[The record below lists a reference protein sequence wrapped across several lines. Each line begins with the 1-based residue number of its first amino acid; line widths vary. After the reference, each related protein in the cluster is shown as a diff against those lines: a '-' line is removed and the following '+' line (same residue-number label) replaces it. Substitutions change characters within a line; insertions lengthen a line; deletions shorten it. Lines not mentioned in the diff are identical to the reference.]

1 MKHVIALAS
10 LLLLTAVPSNAEA
23 GNPVTR
29 VVDLLKS
36 LSAQVEKEGKVEE
49 GMYEDF
55 VCWGKSIIS
64 QKTETNAAASSRID
78 ELEAYIADLDSGRVE
93 LTSERS
99 DLEKEIAGL
108 MSDMETANALRK
120 KENSDFLDAE
130 DEMKKAVKA
139 LKGAIDTLDKAT
151 KDHKEG
157 VLLAVRADLRGASQ
171 NGGMAALLEHQA
183 SLKQAVDLGSQFLDK
198 ADALFLRRM
207 LLGEVPKVDWKKL
220 NRKATFKMAYKAR
233 SFKIQGVL
241 QKMHQTFSSNLAD
254 ARSKEADSLSDYN
267 SLKNAKQGQLD
278 TAQKALTKMSSENGA
293 KGMSRQESADEVK
306 ALKEQVQNDEKF
318 IKQTEQAL
326 ADKKKAWAI
335 RSDTRSSELAAISKA
350 ISILHS
356 DDSRDL
362 FKKSFDSQF
371 LQIEQTASTA
381 MSQRAE
387 SAVSALKDAAR
398 RSGDKRLLALASHL
412 ASPKSVKGAFDPI
425 ISAIDKMIKLL
436 KSEEQTDLET
446 KQTCEKDRMEN
457 TRTAIK
463 TSREMD
469 EQTDKIT
476 ALTAHIA
483 DCAQKIK
490 ELQADH
496 KQTTDALAK
505 AQTMRNDENKEWK
518 QTDADDKAAAETV
531 ASATKVMTEWYASNK
546 GNFMQVAK
554 QPVSGMAGGEAPP
567 PPPATFDAGY
577 AGKQG
582 ESQGIV
588 AIMQMVE
595 EDIKKDRADAASD
608 EAASLKEF
616 NNFKKDSED
625 KMKELKAEEK
635 AQTKDKGKAMS
646 DKVNTEKQRR
656 GNKGALDSVLETIK
670 SIDPNCEYYEVNYP
684 MRKKNRQIE
693 IDGLDK
699 AKAILMGGTFDKG
712 PDPNR
717 EMKVGDSFLQRK

>member
-1 MKHVIALAS
+1 
-10 LLLLTAVPSNAEA
+10 LLLAAVPSNAEE

-29 VVDLLKS
+29 VVGLLKS

-64 QKTETNAAASSRID
+64 QKTESNAAAASRID

-108 MSDMETANALRK
+108 MSDLESAKALRK

-130 DEMKKAVKA
+130 DEMKKAVTA

-151 KDHKEG
+151 KDHKDG
-157 VLLAVRADLRGASQ
+157 VLLAVRADLRGASK
-171 NGGMAALLEHQA
+171 NGGMAALLERQA
-183 SLKQAVDLGSQFLDK
+183 SLKQAVDLGSQFLGK
-198 ADALFLRRM
+198 SDALFLRRM
-207 LLGEVPKVDWKKL
+207 LLGEVPNVDWKKL

-241 QKMHQTFSSNLAD
+241 KKMHQTFSTNLAD
-254 ARSKEADSLSDYN
+254 ARSKEADALSSYN
-267 SLKNAKQGQLD
+267 SLKGSKQGQLD
-278 TAQKALTKMSSENGA
+278 TAQRALTKMSSENGA
-293 KGMSRQESADEVK
+293 KGMSRQESVDE
-306 ALKEQVQNDEKF
+306 ANDLKESVKNDEKF
-318 IKQTEQAL
+318 IKQTEKAL
-326 ADKKKAWAI
+326 ADKKAAWAI

-350 ISILHS
+350 ISILHN

-371 LQIEQTASTA
+371 LQISQRSTV
-381 MSQRAE
+381 SQSAKRAE
-387 SAVSALKDAAR
+387 SAVAALKDAASR
-398 RSGDKRLLALASHL
+398 TGDQRLMALASHL
-412 ASPKSVKGAFDPI
+412 AAPKSVKGAFDPI
-425 ISAIDKMIKLL
+425 LKAIDKMIALL
-436 KSEEQTDLET
+436 KSEEQDDLDT
-446 KQTCEKDRMEN
+446 KQTCEKDRMKN

-463 TSREMD
+463 TSRSID

-476 ALTAHIA
+476 QLTAHIA

-496 KQTTDALAK
+496 KAASDALAK

-518 QTDADDKAAAETV
+518 QTDADDKSAAETV
-531 ASATKVMTEWYASNK
+531 NSATKVMTKWYAENK
-546 GNFMQVAK
+546 GNFVQVAK
-554 QPVSGMAGGEAPP
+554 QPVSGMGAGEAPP

-625 KMKELKAEEK
+625 KMKELKNEEK
-635 AQTKDKGKAMS
+635 AQTKAKGKAMQENS
-646 DKVNTEKQRR
+646 NTERQRR
-656 GNKGALDSVLETIK
+656 SNKKALNSVLETIE

-693 IDGLDK
+693 IDGLNK
-699 AKAILMGGTFDKG
+699 ASAILKGGTFDKG

-717 EMKVGDSFLQRK
+717 EMTVGDGFLQRK